1 LLIGVEPLGKPKE
14 DRVKTTISFTKED
27 YNIIKSSGLE
37 ITSFC
42 DKMLDLS
49 KKYSLLKWDSSEGV
63 LRMDSKRIALVSQS
77 GLKLFFEGL
86 PPEVQKRIG
95 RTIGKNGAAEASYL
109 KLQLKKQNIEDE
121 LLSRAFN
128 LAGYGHAE
136 ILEDKVIVKQPI
148 LDMPEFYAGLVE
160 GLCEKKVEIQE
171 SPEGTLIFKIGH

>member
-1 LLIGVEPLGKPKE
+1 VGKPKE

-49 KKYSLLKWDSSEGV
+49 KKYSLMKWDPSEGV
-63 LRMDSKRIALVSQS
+63 LRMDSKRIILVSQS
-77 GLKLFFEGL
+77 TLKLFFEGL
-86 PPEVQKRIG
+86 PPEVLKRIG
-95 RTIGKNGAAEASYL
+95 RAIGKNGAVEASVL
-109 KLQLKKQNIEDE
+109 KLRLKKQDVEDE

-128 LAGYGHAE
+128 LTGYGHAE
-136 ILEDKVIVKQPI
+136 ILEDKVIIKQPI
-148 LDMPEFYAGLVE
+148 LDMPEFYAGLLE

-171 SPEGTLIFKIGH
+171 SPEGVLIFKISH